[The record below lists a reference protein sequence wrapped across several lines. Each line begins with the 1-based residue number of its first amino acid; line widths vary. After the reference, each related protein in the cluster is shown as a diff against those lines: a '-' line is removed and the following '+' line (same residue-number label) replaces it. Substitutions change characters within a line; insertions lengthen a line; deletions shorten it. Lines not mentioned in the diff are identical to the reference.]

1 VRVYVEYQVPVLV
14 EVDLDEGEV
23 VAVCVEDE
31 QVDGPRGVIVLDPGG
46 LSTASTARAIAIA
59 EGDSWP
65 AWEFGT

>member
-23 VAVCVEDE
+23 VAVCVDDE
-31 QVDGPRGVIVLDPGG
+31 RADGPTGVIAFDPAG

-59 EGDSWP
+59 ETDSWP
-65 AWEFGT
+65 AWEFGV